1 MVISVKGLFRNERI
15 TELKNNRAPIKILET
30 AKIVLHLIAE
40 ESSTIDKNYNI
51 EIISRNPKYL
61 KPIKYMGME
70 LSHTFDGFLTYT
82 TDLLGGA
89 RSYAHLYRRGIIE
102 AVEISLLK
110 PLVDKKEIPSVDFEK
125 EIILA
130 IPGYIE
136 VFKRINVKPPFSM
149 FLSLV
154 GVEGYLMK
162 LNKEILGAT
171 PIPIQDNIIKLEEI
185 YIEDYAEMEN
195 IPGLL
200 QSWFDDI
207 WSACGMFKSF
217 NYDENGNWGYGL
229 NSSE

>member
-1 MVISVKGLFRNERI
+1 MKGVFRNERSI
-15 TELKNNRAPIKILET
+15 DIANNRTPIKFLEN
-30 AKIVLHLIAE
+30 AKIILHIIAE
-40 ESSTIDKNYNI
+40 GSSTIDKNYNL

-82 TDLLGGA
+82 TDLSGGA

-102 AVEISLLK
+102 AVEASLLK
-110 PLVDKKEIPSVDFEK
+110 PLVNKKEIPSVDFEK

-130 IPGYIE
+130 IPGYVE

-149 FLSLV
+149 YLSLV
-154 GVEGYLMK
+154 GIEGYLMK

-171 PIPIQDNIIKLEEI
+171 PTPIVEDVIKLEEI
-185 YIEDYAEMEN
+185 YIEDYSEFEN

-207 WSACGMFKSF
+207 WTACGMFKSF